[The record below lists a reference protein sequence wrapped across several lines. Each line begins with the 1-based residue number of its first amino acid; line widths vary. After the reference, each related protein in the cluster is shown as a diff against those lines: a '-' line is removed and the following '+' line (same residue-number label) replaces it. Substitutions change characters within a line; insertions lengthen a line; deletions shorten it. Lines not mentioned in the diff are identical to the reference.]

1 MNLFGKRAEEKQ
13 KAKKSLKKEDIASEI
28 EHEPVSIREK
38 HRIIKPNEAREEK
51 QFELLPIRVD
61 AFDKLIS
68 SHGLERGSIVLIAG
82 GAGTGKTTFCF
93 QSIFES
99 ALAGEKCIYLSF
111 EEEPEKIKKHM
122 KTNYGWDVAPL
133 EKKGNFAIIKFDP
146 LKVAKTVE
154 AMLERQTG
162 ELMIEVAE
170 LELPFTP
177 DRLVI
182 DSLSA
187 LSVTFESEQKFRRY
201 VKELFDMLESYN
213 CVSFVISETTQ
224 DPTVY
229 SPQGIDEFLAD
240 VVLVFYNIKIRNK
253 RMNAAEIL
261 KIRSAKQVK
270 GLIPYTIGEEGIKL
284 LSSTSTD
291 LEQ

>member
-1 MNLFGKRAEEKQ
+1 MGLLKNVFKNSKAP
-13 KAKKSLKKEDIASEI
+13 KAKKAPAAEI
-28 EHEPVSIREK
+28 IDEEAEPVLEK
-38 HRIIKPNEAREEK
+38 HKLIKPIEK
-51 QFELLPIRVD
+51 GDEKKFEILPIRVD
-61 AFDKLIS
+61 SFDKLVS

-82 GAGTGKTTFCF
+82 GAGTGKTTFCY
-93 QSIFES
+93 QSIYNS

-111 EEEPEKIKKHM
+111 EENPEKIKKHM
-122 KTNYGWDVAPL
+122 KTNFGWDVSDL

-154 AMLERQTG
+154 ALLEKQSG

-170 LELPFTP
+170 LELPFRP

-201 VKELFDMLESYN
+201 VKELFDMLEEYN
-213 CVSFVISETTQ
+213 SINFSISETTQ

-240 VVLVFYNIKIRNK
+240 VVFVFYNIKIRNK

-261 KIRSAKQVK
+261 KIRNAKQIK
-270 GLIPYTIGEEGIKL
+270 GLIPYVIGDDGIKL
-284 LSSTSTD
+284 LSNTSMD
-291 LEQ
+291 LE

>member
-1 MNLFGKRAEEKQ
+1 MGLLKEVFKGTG
-13 KAKKSLKKEDIASEI
+13 KKSQKTGEPEEGIVHESPEI
-28 EHEPVSIREK
+28 GERHNV
-38 HRIIKPNEAREEK
+38 IKPNEKTEEK
-51 QFELLPIRVD
+51 QFEVLPIRVD
-61 AFDKLIS
+61 SFDKLVS
-68 SHGLERGSIVLIAG
+68 SHGFERGSVVLIAG

-93 QSIFES
+93 QSLFES
-99 ALAGEKCIYLSF
+99 ALAGEKCIYVSF
-111 EEEPEKIKKHM
+111 EEDPERIKKHM
-122 KTNYGWDVAPL
+122 KSNYGWDVAPL

-154 AMLERQTG
+154 AMIEKQSG

-170 LELPFTP
+170 LELPFKP
-177 DRLVI
+177 DRIVI

-201 VKELFDMLESYN
+201 VKELFDLLEKYN
-213 CVSFVISETTQ
+213 CVSLVISETTQ

-229 SPQGIDEFLAD
+229 SSQGIEEFLAD
-240 VVLVFYNIKIRNK
+240 VVIVFYNIKIRNK

-270 GLIPYTIGEEGIKL
+270 GLIPYTICENGIRL
-284 LSSTSTD
+284 LSGNID
-291 LEQ
+291 LDQ

>member
-1 MNLFGKRAEEKQ
+1 MGLLKGVFKGNG
-13 KAKKSLKKEDIASEI
+13 KKSQKDGKPEGVMQESQKI
-28 EHEPVSIREK
+28 EARRIN
-38 HRIIKPNEAREEK
+38 IIKPNEKGAERP
-51 QFELLPIRVD
+51 FEILPIRVD
-61 AFDKLIS
+61 SFDKLVS
-68 SHGLERGSIVLIAG
+68 SHGFERGSVVLIAG

-93 QSIFES
+93 QSLFES
-99 ALAGEKCIYLSF
+99 ALAGEKCIYISF
-111 EEEPEKIKKHM
+111 EEDPEKIKKHM
-122 KTNYGWDVAPL
+122 KSSYGWDIAPL

-154 AMLERQTG
+154 AMIEKQSG
-162 ELMIEVAE
+162 GLMIEVAE
-170 LELPFTP
+170 FELPFKP
-177 DRLVI
+177 DRIVI

-201 VKELFDMLESYN
+201 TKELFDLLERYN

-229 SPQGIDEFLAD
+229 SPQGIEEFLAD
-240 VVLVFYNIKIRNK
+240 VVIVFYNIKIRNK

-270 GLIPYTIGEEGIKL
+270 GLVPYIICEEGIRL
-284 LSSTSTD
+284 LSGTAD
-291 LEQ
+291 LDQ